1 MQYLLTEKE
10 YINLKEKH
18 DKEFSEWINRAH
30 TLLSLLAEAKQYPCT
45 KACYGYCNGCEL
57 EHTNI
62 CPRPRR
68 YGK

>member
-10 YINLKEKH
+10 YIDLKENH
-18 DKEFSEWINRAH
+18 DKAFCEWVNRAH
-30 TLLSLLAEAKQYPCT
+30 ALLGLLSEAKKYPCT
-45 KACYGYCNGCEL
+45 EPDCGYCNGCEL